1 MTLESE
7 KSEDIEDYESNFVMP
22 GDFVGTTEE
31 YIPGE
36 GTYMYHGN
44 IYSLVAGDVVVDDNS
59 RSISVI
65 PYTKTPPSIKEGD
78 IVIGGITDV
87 RDSVAIVGLEAIKDK
102 GEREFQESR
111 PAAIHVSNV
120 KDAYVKKLSD
130 EFAPFDIVK
139 GKIKSAKNLSLSTS
153 EDSLGVMKAYCTNC
167 RNAMEKDNNKLKC
180 PNCGKTEKRKI
191 SSDYGTGI
199 I

>member
-1 MTLESE
+1 MEPEEPGEPEDSE
-7 KSEDIEDYESNFVMP
+7 PVLVMP

-31 YIPGE
+31 FIPGE
-36 GTYMYHGN
+36 GTYIYYGN
-44 IYSLVAGDVVVDDNS
+44 IHSLVTGKVIVDEKTHSVSVV
-59 RSISVI
+59 
-65 PYTKTPPSIKEGD
+65 PKTKTPPSIKEGD

-102 GEREFQESR
+102 GEREFQGTR

-130 EFAPFDIVK
+130 EFAPFDIIK
-139 GKIKSAKNLSLSTS
+139 GKIKSAKNLNLSTS
-153 EDSLGVMKAYCTNC
+153 EESLGVMKAYCSNC
-167 RNAMEKDNNKLKC
+167 KSAMVKNDNKLKC
-180 PNCGKTEKRKI
+180 PYCGNVENRKL

>member
-1 MTLESE
+1 
-7 KSEDIEDYESNFVMP
+7 MP

-31 YIPGE
+31 FIPGE
-36 GTYMYHGN
+36 GTYIFYGN
-44 IYSLVAGDVVVDDNS
+44 IHSLVAGNVIVDEKARSVSVV
-59 RSISVI
+59 
-65 PYTKTPPSIKEGD
+65 PKTKTPPSIKEGD

-102 GEREFQESR
+102 GEREFQDTR

-120 KDAYVKKLSD
+120 KNAYVKKLSD
-130 EFAPFDIVK
+130 EFAPSDIIK

-153 EDSLGVMKAYCTNC
+153 EESLGVMKAYCTNC
-167 RNAMEKDNNKLKC
+167 RSAMVKNTDNNKLKC
-180 PNCGKTEKRKI
+180 PYCGKIENRKL